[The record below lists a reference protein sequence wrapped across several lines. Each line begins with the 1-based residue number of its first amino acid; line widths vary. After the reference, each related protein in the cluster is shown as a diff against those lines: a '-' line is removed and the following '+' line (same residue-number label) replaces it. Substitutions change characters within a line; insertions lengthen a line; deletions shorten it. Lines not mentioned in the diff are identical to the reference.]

1 MIGGSLEQ
9 RYCSPHTSPPTPAAS
24 LAPHSHARERPLAA
38 RVACTYACVREWVGA
53 RSVGETIVEETESGE
68 VRAIARTDRTTEG
81 GQRSERGE
89 GNIEW
94 LSS

>member
-1 MIGGSLEQ
+1 MIGGSLAQ
-9 RYCSPHTSPPTPAAS
+9 RYCSPHTSPPPPPAAS
-24 LAPHSHARERPLAA
+24 LAPHVRARPLASGG
-38 RVACTYACVREWVGA
+38 ACTYACVSGWVGA

>member
-9 RYCSPHTSPPTPAAS
+9 RYCSPHTSPPPPAAS
-24 LAPHSHARERPLAA
+24 LAPHVRARPLASGG
-38 RVACTYACVREWVGA
+38 ACTYACVSGWVGA